1 MHLVTGAS
9 GFVGGALMR
18 AYERAGDSVVGTV
31 RESPSKGRIRVAP
44 IDGDT
49 DWGGTLE
56 GVDVVI
62 HLAARVHVMEGGDKD
77 PDLMHRVNVE
87 GTMRLAQ
94 SCVMAGVRR
103 FVFVSTIKVNGECTG
118 EPGAPEYFTS
128 EDTPSPN
135 GAYAVSKFEAE
146 QRLRALCDAEGMELC
161 IIRPPLVYGPGA
173 GGNFRRLVRLVNT
186 GVPLP
191 FAAVDNRRS
200 MLALDNLVSLLRLCA
215 TSEAAA
221 GHVFLASDGHDIST
235 PELIR
240 ELAMALGRPARL
252 VRTPPAVLEGMAG
265 LLGRREQIHRLCRSL
280 QVDISKTC
288 QELDWVP
295 PVSLSA
301 AISASVAGL

>member
-1 MHLVTGAS
+1 MHLVTGAT
-9 GFVGGALMR
+9 GFIGSALLH
-18 AYERAGDSVVGTV
+18 AYECAGDSVLGTV
-31 RESPSKGRIRVAP
+31 RGAPSPDRIQVAS
-44 IDGDT
+44 IDGGT
-49 DWGGTLE
+49 DWGPALE
-56 GVDVVI
+56 GIDVVI
-62 HLAARVHVMEGGDKD
+62 HLAARVHVMEGDKD

-118 EPGAPEYFTS
+118 EPGAPECFTS
-128 EDTPSPN
+128 EDTPSPD

-252 VRTPPAVLEGMAG
+252 VGTPPAVLEGMAG
-265 LLGRREQIHRLCRSL
+265 LLGRREQIQRLCRSL
-280 QVDISKTC
+280 QVDISETC
-288 QELDWVP
+288 RKLDWVP
-295 PVSLSA
+295 PVSFSA
-301 AISASVAGL
+301 AIRESVAGL